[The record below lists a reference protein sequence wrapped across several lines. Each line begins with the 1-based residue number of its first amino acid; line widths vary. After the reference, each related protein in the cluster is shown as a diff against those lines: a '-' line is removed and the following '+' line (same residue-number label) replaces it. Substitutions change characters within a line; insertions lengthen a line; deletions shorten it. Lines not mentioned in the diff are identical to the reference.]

1 MHRDQ
6 RKLWGGDDCFYYLF
20 LWCWFHSGVCVCGKL
35 CRLLYVYFISIG
47 LLKIQIA
54 PPKQHC
60 TPFPQHPPR
69 LSLRT
74 LVESVEI
81 IAGLLILCAQHSCRI
96 LRDIIPPPRVSCYS
110 VNLFSIPGAARLLLK
125 PQTIPLLLLLFY
137 FQIKDDI

>member
-1 MHRDQ
+1 MVGERGTQALHRDQ

-96 LRDIIPPPRVSCYS
+96 LRDIIPPPESPAIV
-110 VNLFSIPGAARLLLK
+110 
-125 PQTIPLLLLLFY
+125 
-137 FQIKDDI
+137 